1 MTIPGKKYIAAC
13 LSGILILAIA
23 AVTYTYRGHEGKRV
37 TVIFSYDEGHQS
49 YAFFRK
55 SLEKAFR
62 DKGYDVDI
70 TYHYLDAIAL
80 RHNEEINTINHL
92 LSNMEGTA
100 RPDLLMTVG
109 DEVTYSF
116 LHCTEPVKRE
126 IPVVFGSV
134 FYPNW
139 DRLRKFPNVTG
150 LQDSV
155 NVVKNILL
163 TNQLCD
169 NYAAFTLLS
178 NHTLDKAMKRMAERQ
193 LDPRRDIINNMRWNH
208 TMMQIFQSANMEK
221 YSITAFSLEDL
232 TLNTMAAP
240 IHRDSLGREN
250 MLTALNNKM
259 LTYIQLK
266 YDAESMNMV
275 ALKSM
280 KPMLTGIWYDYGT
293 ADSKY
298 LGGYFASGSSIAQ
311 EMADR
316 AVRIFQGTQ
325 PKDIPYATSRQ
336 QYHIDWQ
343 VAKRFGW
350 KREDLPK
357 DFVIDNLSFGEEYP
371 TLYLIYVYGSW
382 TLAGAMLIALFWF
395 YRMMT
400 KEKRKAQQQI
410 QNEVVLFSMITH
422 DNQTFVWERKGTTI
436 NFRKGFWEHF
446 GQEHHNIDIE
456 DFKVMIHP
464 DYVKYY
470 EEGILHVERGEMF
483 TNEILADFHRK
494 GEYHWYQVSGKG
506 VLDKRGNYISSY
518 GMVRNIDDFK
528 AREEELK
535 EARRKAEEATLK
547 ESFLANMSH
556 EIRTPLNA
564 IVGFSDLLSDPH
576 GEFSPE
582 ERQLFMETIK
592 KNNKLLLRLINDIL
606 DISRIESGQMSFCI
620 KPHSVNELMDKVYH
634 SNVLQ
639 MPKHLKFIYD
649 KPTYDAT
656 IQVDS
661 DRLSQVLSNFLTNAG
676 KFTPQGSVTLG
687 WRLLPDTQQAEL
699 YVEDTGIGL
708 SESDRKMVFS
718 RFFKK
723 DEFKQGT
730 GLGLSICKVIVSRLQ
745 GSIKVK
751 SALGKGSRFSVFLTV
766 SSNNSLLA
774 QD

>member
-1 MTIPGKKYIAAC
+1 MTLKKKTYIAVAF
-13 LSGILILAIA
+13 A
-23 AVTYTYRGHEGKRV
+23 ALLMAVIGAAYYNHRHIDVKRI
-37 TVIFSYDEGHQS
+37 TVIFSYDESHQS

-55 SLEKAFR
+55 SLEKALR
-62 DKGYDVDI
+62 EKGYDVDI

-80 RHNEEINTINHL
+80 RHNEEINTINHI
-92 LSNMEGTA
+92 LSNMDGPA
-100 RPDLLMTVG
+100 RPDLIMTVG

-116 LHCTEPVKRE
+116 LHCTDPLKRE

-139 DRLRKFPNVTG
+139 DRLRDFPNVTG
-150 LQDSV
+150 LRDSI

-163 TNQLCD
+163 NNQLCG
-169 NYAAFTLLS
+169 NYASFTLLS
-178 NHTLDKAMKRMAERQ
+178 NHTLDKAMKRMIDRQ
-193 LDPRRDIINNMRWNH
+193 LDTRRDIINNMAWNH

-232 TLNTMAAP
+232 TLNTMVTNQ
-240 IHRDSLGREN
+240 RDSMGREN
-250 MLTALNNKM
+250 MLMALNNKM

-266 YDAESMNMV
+266 YDAETMNMV

-280 KPMLTGIWYDYGT
+280 KPMLTGIWCDYGT

-316 AVRIFQGTQ
+316 AVRIFQGTS

-336 QYHIDWQ
+336 QYHMDWQ

-350 KREDLPK
+350 KQEDLPK
-357 DFVIDNLSFGEEYP
+357 DFIIDNLSFKEEYP
-371 TLYLIYVYGSW
+371 SLYLIYVYGSW
-382 TLAGAMLIALFWF
+382 TLAGAMLLALFWF

-400 KEKRKAQQQI
+400 KQKRKAQQQI
-410 QNEVVLFSMITH
+410 QNEVTLFSMITY
-422 DNQTFVWERKGTTI
+422 DTQTFVWERVGTTI
-436 NFRKGFWEHF
+436 SFRKGFWEYF
-446 GQEHHNIDIE
+446 GQKHHNIDVE
-456 DFKVMIHP
+456 DFKTMIHP
-464 DYVKYY
+464 DYVKNY
-470 EEGILHVERGEMF
+470 EEGIVHVEKGMMF
-483 TNEILADFHRK
+483 TNEILADFARK

-506 VLDKRGNYISSY
+506 LLDKRGNYTHSY

-528 AREEELK
+528 VREEELK

-576 GEFSPE
+576 GEYSPE
-582 ERQLFMETIK
+582 ERQLFIETIK

-620 KPHSVNELMDKVYH
+620 KPHSVNDIMDKVYH

-639 MPKHLKFIYD
+639 MPEHLEFIYA
-649 KPTYDAT
+649 KPACDAT

-676 KFTPQGSVTLG
+676 KFTPKGSVTLG
-687 WRLLPDTQQAEL
+687 WQLLPGTQQAEL

-708 SESDRKMVFS
+708 SEGDRKMVFS

-723 DEFKQGT
+723 DEYKQGT

-751 SALGKGSRFSVFLTV
+751 SELGKGSRFSVFLNTV
-766 SSNNSLLA
+766 N
-774 QD
+774 